1 MFRRKNRTFA
11 FRMNDIA
18 SELER
23 LHTLTG
29 AEFSRQVERIALRGE
44 FHPLAGETAIY
55 TVGGEQQGDYA
66 NLLNAARKAVEHGFR
81 VFVLPNPKGIRTA
94 DFIFEQRGIYKMY
107 DLKTIQGR
115 ASVINRLMESV
126 GQTRN
131 VLLNIR
137 SSYEARVLA
146 KDIRRYF
153 EKSADAQE
161 VMIFKGK
168 KTIVVNRRTTS
179 NPQFVRIFRRMY
191 EK

>member
-1 MFRRKNRTFA
+1 
-11 FRMNDIA
+11 MNDIA

>member
-107 DLKTIQGR
+107 DLKTIQGN
-115 ASVINRLMESV
+115 ASVGNRLKESV
-126 GQTRN
+126 GQSNR
-131 VLLNIR
+131 VLLNMK
-137 SSYEARVLA
+137 SDYSARVLVRDV
-146 KDIRRYF
+146 KFYF
-153 EKSADAQE
+153 ERFPSAYE
-161 VMIFKGK
+161 VLVFKGK
-168 KTIVVNRRTTS
+168 KMISVKRNMVAKKD
-179 NPQFVRIFRRMY
+179 FVKEFRRMY